1 MRPQSAANGFDF
13 GSGQPLPPPRRP
25 LPNPFRT
32 SLFRSL
38 AHSND
43 PELLS
48 YITRRKIT
56 VGFLNEIDQL
66 LRNNPELYYHSPEWS
81 LRFNTARPL
90 DAYKFFLKGYTKP
103 ARYLAGFLPDVQSFT
118 LPQYFIPGKLD
129 GLFDEELHGFFAGQ
143 EYRHDILQEIDKLVD
158 SLCYRIQCGQ
168 FVKNADRRLVVYAL
182 WANPIDAF
190 KYYEYSYQTSWL
202 QHRYLPEHV
211 ELCNIP
217 KGRDYTLPTPSVVD
231 YQGGHHSHWTTRLKM
246 AKANDE
252 GVDVL
257 DVLMQEFVQTLARKG
272 HGRNHIESLRREARA
287 TLDSERD
294 DPQGYDIVDLIMG
307 LVDAQPRL
315 NRPVRSNPVGQKSGR
330 APPGGAP
337 IGGPVSNPGHLGA
350 SISGSSSL
358 KSDHTDPV
366 PGTINWFKEEPLTPQ
381 APHTTTEQAP
391 PSTLQPKKAP
401 QLSKKAQSKHSRR
414 HNYVNARRRLQGAK
428 KDECAALRNGEPGKI
443 RLATKIRIAA
453 ELGFVRGVLSWN
465 KAVHKLKPGD
475 VEALK
480 RLLKSS
486 KHLTDENLGA
496 IEHQVTEANLLTRYG
511 NSMCG
516 NY

>member
-81 LRFNTARPL
+81 LHFNTARPL

-103 ARYLAGFLPDVQSFT
+103 ARYLAGFFPDVQSFT

-182 WANPIDAF
+182 WANPVDAF

-315 NRPVRSNPVGQKSGR
+315 NRPD
-330 APPGGAP
+330 
-337 IGGPVSNPGHLGA
+337 IL
-350 SISGSSSL
+350 
-358 KSDHTDPV
+358 V
-366 PGTINWFKEEPLTPQ
+366 PQFL
-381 APHTTTEQAP
+381 AAAH
-391 PSTLQPKKAP
+391 STLTIQTP
-401 QLSKKAQSKHSRR
+401 
-414 HNYVNARRRLQGAK
+414 
-428 KDECAALRNGEPGKI
+428 GEPGKI
-443 RLATKIRIAA
+443 RLATKIRTAA

-465 KAVHKLKPGD
+465 KAVHKLKSND

-486 KHLTDENLGA
+486 KHLTDETLSA

-511 NSMCG
+511 NL
-516 NY
+516 